1 MRAMKKNAAQYIQAS
16 MFKNQY
22 VQKQFE
28 NTASEDLV
36 KVLAELKLY
45 LTELLKKTAMGKMY
59 LKTIPSPSVVN
70 SAPDDP

>member
-1 MRAMKKNAAQYIQAS
+1 MP
-16 MFKNQY
+16 
-22 VQKQFE
+22 E
-28 NTASEDLV
+28 ASEDLV

-70 SAPDDP
+70 RAPEDP